1 MLDFL
6 FFDATLA
13 QRFAQQAQRLGG
25 EVKVETVEAG
35 EAGVQVRVR
44 QASLSESA
52 ISQLD
57 EVYDQLFFVEQA
69 ELIEAGGSVADA
81 CGVQLQLSSGDFT
94 TVMMPPE
101 EMNRLLSVF
110 SPEEVQALFARIA
123 DAVEHPEQHQCDVC
137 HVMKDGFIEK
147 LRVSEIATNPNLTNL

>member
-6 FFDATLA
+6 FFDRTLA
-13 QRFAQQAQRLGG
+13 QKFAQQAQQLGG
-25 EVKVETVEAG
+25 EVKVESVSAGEAV

-123 DAVEHPEQHQCDVC
+123 DAVEHPEQHQCSVC
-137 HVMKDGFIEK
+137 HVMHDGFMEK
-147 LRVSEIATNPNLTNL
+147 LGVSETLV

>member
-13 QRFAQQAQRLGG
+13 QRFAQQAQQLGG
-25 EVKVETVEAG
+25 EVTVESVTAG
-35 EAGVQVRVR
+35 EAVESGVQVRVR
-44 QASLSESA
+44 QASLSEAA
-52 ISQLD
+52 INQLD

-69 ELIEAGGSVADA
+69 ELVEEGGSVADA
-81 CGVQLQLSSGDFT
+81 CGVQLQLSSGEFT

-123 DAVEHPEQHQCDVC
+123 DAVEHPEQHQCSVC
-137 HVMKDGFIEK
+137 HVMHDGFMEK
-147 LRVSEIATNPNLTNL
+147 LLETA

>member
-6 FFDATLA
+6 FFDEGLA
-13 QRFAQQAQRLGG
+13 KRFAVQAQTLGG
-25 EVKVETVEAG
+25 EVLVEMVEAG

-44 QASLSESA
+44 QASLSDSA
-52 ISQLD
+52 ISTL
-57 EVYDQLFFVEQA
+57 EAVYDQLFFVEQA
-69 ELIEAGGSVADA
+69 ELIEEGGSVADA

-110 SPEEVQALFARIA
+110 SPVEVQALFARIA
-123 DAVEHPEQHQCDVC
+123 DAVEHPEHNQCGVC
-137 HVMKDGFIEK
+137 HVMHDGFMEQLLK
-147 LRVSEIATNPNLTNL
+147 AA

>member
-13 QRFAQQAQRLGG
+13 QRFAQQAQQLGG

-57 EVYDQLFFVEQA
+57 EVYDHLFFVEQA

-81 CGVQLQLSSGDFT
+81 CGVQLKLSSGDFT

-123 DAVEHPEQHQCDVC
+123 DAVEHPEQNQCGVC
-137 HVMKDGFIEK
+137 HVMQDGFIEK
-147 LRVSEIATNPNLTNL
+147 LRVSEIATNP

>member
-6 FFDATLA
+6 FFDRTLA
-13 QRFAQQAQRLGG
+13 QKFAQQAQQLGG
-25 EVKVETVEAG
+25 EVKVESVTAGEAV

-52 ISQLD
+52 ITQLD
-57 EVYDQLFFVEQA
+57 ALYDQLFFVEQA

-94 TVMMPPE
+94 T
-101 EMNRLLSVF
+101 
-110 SPEEVQALFARIA
+110 
-123 DAVEHPEQHQCDVC
+123 
-137 HVMKDGFIEK
+137 
-147 LRVSEIATNPNLTNL
+147 